1 MDPLINTWSA
11 GQQVESA
18 DLNAIQ
24 QNMQALRAASGTN
37 SWSSVSGGT
46 QGVAFQSESDIAD
59 ATLLLIDDSI
69 DWRDRIVSGLY
80 LDHSASTY
88 PGHAND
94 YDFSSGTLYTFLF
107 YTGTGALDAGGSAPI
122 NGNPPVQAAGKY
134 AHPIFT
140 NFWIYCDPT
149 TGKLKLYNNSGGSKR
164 TPTVFA
170 YGTAVLGK
178 R

>member
-1 MDPLINTWSA
+1 MDPLVKTWTPN
-11 GQQVESA
+11 QQVASA

-37 SWSSVSGGT
+37 SWSSIPGV
-46 QGVAFQSESDIAD
+46 QGVAFQSESDIAN
-59 ATLLLIDDSI
+59 ATLMIVDDSI
-69 DWRDRIVSGLY
+69 DWRDRIVYGLY
-80 LDHSASTY
+80 LDHSSSTY

-107 YTGTGALDAGGSAPI
+107 YTGTGALDAGGSAPT
-122 NGNPPVQAAGKY
+122 NGNPPVQASGKY
-134 AHPIFT
+134 AHPIFA

-170 YGTAVLGK
+170 YGTADLGK